1 MIACQNALKATK
13 KTVGALATAA
23 GLDVHSDLNT
33 GHLIQKVHGFE
44 FRIQSLSKH

>member
-23 GLDVHSDLNT
+23 GLDVHSDLYK
-33 GHLIQKVHGFE
+33 GYLIHKVHGFE
-44 FRIQSLSKH
+44 FKV